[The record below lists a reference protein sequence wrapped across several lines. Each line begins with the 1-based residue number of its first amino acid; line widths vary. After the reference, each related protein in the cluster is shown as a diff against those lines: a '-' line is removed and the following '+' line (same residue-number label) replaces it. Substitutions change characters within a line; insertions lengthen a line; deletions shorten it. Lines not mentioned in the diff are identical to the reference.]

1 VSGTNRPRVL
11 FVSRERFRL
20 PLDGAQKR
28 KWDAVANV
36 VEPRVLAAA
45 PAGWPTRDAKF
56 HLVPPARPRVL
67 DGMLS
72 YALLPA
78 RLGRE
83 LKEFRPDVALVQG
96 VHETSALLLARR
108 LTQSPVKIV
117 IDIQG
122 DWREA
127 TRLYGSPLRRLL
139 SPLGDALG
147 PIAVSRADAV
157 RTISA
162 ETTALVRRYGREPV
176 ATFAPYVD
184 VDAFNARAP
193 QPLPDLPTAI
203 YVGGL
208 ERIKGFDTLAEAWRA
223 VVSPLPDARLRLI
236 GDGRLAGLAAELVE
250 RFSGRVEWQRLLP
263 ADEVARA
270 IDASWLLVLPSRSE
284 GLGRVLLEAAGRGR
298 ALVGT
303 NRGGIPDVI
312 RPEVNGLLVEPD
324 DSPALARALVHIL
337 SDRREAERLGEAA
350 RQTGDEWRTT
360 PTEYAQ
366 HVEALVRSVL
376 AGLT

>member
-1 VSGTNRPRVL
+1 VKPRVL

-28 KWDAVANV
+28 KWEAVADV

-45 PAGWPTRDAKF
+45 PRGWPTRDARF
-56 HLVPPARPRVL
+56 RLVGPARPHVL
-67 DGMLS
+67 DGALH
-72 YALLPA
+72 YLLLPA
-78 RLGRE
+78 RIGRE
-83 LKEFRPDVALVQG
+83 LRDFRPDVALVQG
-96 VHETSALLLARR
+96 VHETAAFLLARR
-108 LTQSPVKIV
+108 LTRSPVKIV

-139 SPLGDALG
+139 NPIGDVLG
-147 PIAVSRADAV
+147 PFAVRRADAV

-162 ETTALVRRYGREPV
+162 ETTALVRRHGREPL

-184 VDAFNARAP
+184 VEAFHAQP
-193 QPLPDLPTAI
+193 PEPLPELPAAI

-208 ERIKGFDTLAEAWRA
+208 ERIKGFDTLAEAWRIVA
-223 VVSPLPDARLRLI
+223 DRLPEPHLTLV
-236 GDGRLAGLAAELVE
+236 GDGSLAPLAAELVE
-250 RFSGRVEWQRLLP
+250 RSPGRVEWQRLLP
-263 ADEVARA
+263 AEDVARA

-284 GLGRVLLEAAGRGR
+284 GLGRVLLEAASRGR

-312 RPEVNGLLVEPD
+312 RPGVNGLLVEAD
-324 DSPALARALVHIL
+324 DPVALADALTRIL
-337 SDRREAERLGEAA
+337 SDRAEAERFGGAA
-350 RQTGDEWRTT
+350 RHTGDEWRMT
-360 PTEYAQ
+360 PAQYAER
-366 HVEALVRSVL
+366 VEALVHGAL
-376 AGLT
+376 AG